1 MREPGADGEVQAA
14 ANTTAPIL
22 SNGSQRKDSGHERI
36 ALRPMRSRVSTGSS
50 RARRYV

>member
-1 MREPGADGEVQAA
+1 MREPGADGEVQA